1 MWRAPLSPHPP
12 PDRFHPV
19 PGIAPEI
26 RRHGAT
32 DVSDDAAVL
41 AAYSS
46 DASLYRVPPAAV
58 VFPRATD
65 DVRATLAAARELG
78 LTVTARGAGTS
89 VAGNAIGPG
98 IVLDFSRHLNRV
110 LAVDA
115 DAATAVVQPGVV
127 QAALQ
132 AAAAPYGLRF
142 GPDPS
147 TSTRCTIGGMIGN
160 DACGARSLAY
170 GRTSHNTVGLRAL
183 LADGTELV
191 TGPGTTPGND
201 VVDRVRAVVAKDL
214 ATARTEFGTFGR
226 HVSGFAVEHLLPE
239 RFDLTRAL
247 VGSEGTLAVLT
258 EATVR
263 LVGNPPARV
272 LVVLGFPDFP
282 TAGHATPEVLVF
294 EPSACEGIDRR
305 IVDVI
310 RERRGP
316 SAVPDLPAGD
326 AWMFVE
332 LSGEDPDDVRRKADS
347 LANAGLGVSA
357 LVVEDPVAVERLWRI
372 RADGAGLAGRAPSG
386 RPAWAGWEDAA
397 VPPERLG
404 TYLTAFD
411 DLLATHGLT
420 AMPFGHFGEGCVHVR
435 MDFAFDAPDGPERY
449 RSFVEAAADLVSS
462 LGGSLSGEHGDG
474 RARSELLPRMY
485 SPAALALMA
494 GVKHAFDPDGVL
506 NPGVIVDPAP
516 LTADLRYGTH
526 ASLRKNLAL
535 AYADDGGDF
544 GQAVH
549 RCTGVGKCRADNTGS
564 GGVMCPSY
572 QATKDEI
579 HSTRGR
585 ARLLQEIVNGDSDIT
600 WSSPAVHEAL
610 DLCLACKGCASD
622 CPTGTDMASYKA
634 EVLHQTYKN
643 RLRPRSHYSVGWLP
657 RWAKLGSAMP
667 RFANSSMEVGPLRKV
682 ALKAAGVDT
691 RRRMPAFAR
700 RTFRRTF
707 EPTPTGTPIVLF
719 VDSFTNHFA
728 PQVADAAA
736 QVLREAGFAP
746 RITRQQECCGLP
758 WISTGQ
764 LDGAAKRLRS
774 MVDALA
780 PDVREGLQVV
790 GLEPSCTAVLRH
802 ELTELVPGE
811 DAARVA
817 AATRT
822 LAELLSGVEGWTPP
836 DLSGTTVVA
845 QPHCHH
851 HAIMGWETDRALL
864 ERAGARVQSIAGC
877 CGMAGN
883 FGVEQGHYEVSVAIA
898 EANLLPALRAPAAER
913 VVLADGFSCRTQID
927 ELAPGTQPRHLAEL
941 LAQRTSV
948 QGPRT

>member
-1 MWRAPLSPHPP
+1 MPA
-12 PDRFHPV
+12 
-19 PGIAPEI
+19 IAPEI
-26 RRHGAT
+26 RRHGAS

-58 VFPRATD
+58 VFPHDAD
-65 DVRATLAAARELG
+65 DVRAALAAARELG
-78 LTVTARGAGTS
+78 VPITPRGAGTS
-89 VAGNAIGPG
+89 VAGNAIGTG
-98 IVLDFSRHLNRV
+98 IVLDFSRHMNRV
-110 LAVDA
+110 LSVDG

-127 QAALQ
+127 QTVLQ

-160 DACGARSLAY
+160 DACGARSLAF
-170 GRTSHNTVGLRAL
+170 GRTSHNTLGVRAL
-183 LADGTELV
+183 LADGSELV
-191 TGPGTTPGND
+191 TGIGPDGRPTATAANG
-201 VVDRVRAVVAKDL
+201 VLDRVRDIVAADL

-226 HVSGFAVEHLLPE
+226 HVSGLAVERLLPE
-239 RFDLTRAL
+239 HGFDVTRAL

-263 LVGNPPARV
+263 LVGDPAARL
-272 LVVLGFPDFP
+272 LVVIGFPDFP
-282 TAGHATPEVLVF
+282 TAGHATPDVLAF
-294 EPSACEGIDRR
+294 GPSACEGIDRR
-305 IVDVI
+305 IIDVI
-310 RERRGP
+310 RERRGE

-332 LSGEDPDDVRRKADS
+332 ISGDDPDDVRRRADL
-347 LANAGLGVSA
+347 LAGAGLGVSA
-357 LVVEDPVAVERLWRI
+357 LVVPDPAAADRLWRI

-386 RPAWAGWEDAA
+386 KPAWAGWEDAA
-397 VPPERLG
+397 VPPARLG
-404 TYLTAFD
+404 DYLTAFD
-411 DLLATHGLT
+411 ALLVEHELT

-435 MDFAFDAPDGPERY
+435 MDFAFDRPDGPQRY
-449 RSFVEAAADLVSS
+449 RSFVEAAADLVASF
-462 LGGSLSGEHGDG
+462 GGSLSGEHGDG

-485 SPAALALMA
+485 SPRALALMSS
-494 GVKHAFDPDGVL
+494 VKKAFDPDDLL
-506 NPGVIVDPAP
+506 NPGVIVDPASA
-516 LTADLRYGTH
+516 TADLRYGST
-526 ASLRKNLAL
+526 SGLSKGLAM
-535 AYADDGGDF
+535 AYSRDGGDF

-549 RCTGVGKCRADNTGS
+549 RCTGVGKCRADNSGS
-564 GGVMCPSY
+564 GGVMCPSF
-572 QATKDEI
+572 QATRNEI

-585 ARLLQEIVNGDSDIT
+585 ARLLQEIVNGDSPIT
-600 WSSPAVHEAL
+600 WDSPAVHEAL
-610 DLCLACKGCASD
+610 DLCLSCKGCASD

-634 EVLHQTYKN
+634 EVLHQTYKR

-657 RWAKLGSAMP
+657 RWARLGSAMP
-667 RFANSSMEVGPLRKV
+667 GFANRTMDIGPLRKV

-691 RRRMPAFAR
+691 RRRMPAFAK

-707 EPTPTGTPIVLF
+707 RPEAGGGTPVVLF
-719 VDSFTNHFA
+719 VDSFTNHFS
-728 PQVADAAA
+728 PRVADAAA
-736 QVLREAGFAP
+736 AVLRDAGFEP
-746 RITRQQECCGLP
+746 KITKQVECCGLP

-764 LDGAAKRLRS
+764 LDGAARRLRS

-780 PDVREGLQVV
+780 DDVRAGMLVV

-817 AATRT
+817 VATRT
-822 LAELLSGVEGWTPP
+822 LAELLSSVSGWTPP
-836 DLSGTTVVA
+836 DLGGVSVVA

-851 HAIMGWETDRALL
+851 HAVMGWSTDKALL
-864 ERAGARVQSIAGC
+864 ERAGAKVEAVAGC

-883 FGVEQGHYEVSVAIA
+883 FGVEQGHYEVSVAVA
-898 EANLLPALRAPAAER
+898 EANLLPALRRTADGAGER

-927 ELAPGTQPRHLAEL
+927 ELAPGTAPVHLAEL
-941 LAQRTSV
+941 LEAAAGEER
-948 QGPRT
+948 GRG

>member
-1 MWRAPLSPHPP
+1 M
-12 PDRFHPV
+12 
-19 PGIAPEI
+19 PGPSSQIASEI

-32 DVSDDAAVL
+32 DVSADAAVL

-58 VFPRATD
+58 VFPHSTD
-65 DVRATLAAARELG
+65 DVRATLTAARELG
-78 LTVTARGAGTS
+78 VPITARGAGTS
-89 VAGNAIGPG
+89 VAGNAIGTG
-98 IVLDFSRHLNRV
+98 IVLDFSRHLNQV
-110 LAVDA
+110 LSVDVEA
-115 DAATAVVQPGVV
+115 QTAVVQPGVV
-127 QAALQ
+127 QAQLQ
-132 AAAAPYGLRF
+132 KAVAAHGLKF

-160 DACGARSLAY
+160 DACGARSLAF
-170 GRTSHNTVGLRAL
+170 GRTSHNTLGLRGL

-191 TGPGTTPGND
+191 TGPDGWSADTD
-201 VVDRVRAVVAKDL
+201 VLTRVEQIVAKDL

-226 HVSGFAVEHLLPE
+226 HVSGLAVEHLLPE
-239 RFDLTRAL
+239 RFNPTRAL

-263 LVGNPPARV
+263 LVRNPPSS
-272 LVVLGFPDFP
+272 LMIVLGFPDFP
-282 TAGHATPEVLVF
+282 TAGHATPEVLAF

-310 RERRGP
+310 LERRGP
-316 SAVPDLPAGD
+316 GAVPPLPAGD

-332 LSGEDPDDVRRKADS
+332 LSGTDPDDVRRRADL
-347 LANAGLGVSA
+347 LAAAGLGVSA
-357 LVVEDPVAVERLWRI
+357 LVVDDPRTADRLWKI

-397 VPPERLG
+397 VPPDRLG
-404 TYLTAFD
+404 TYLTSFD
-411 DLLATHGLT
+411 ELLDEHGLT

-435 MDFAFDAPDGPERY
+435 MDFAFDSPDGPDRY
-449 RSFVEAAADLVSS
+449 RAFVEDAADLVSS

-485 SPAALALMA
+485 SPAALALMSS
-494 GVKHAFDPDGVL
+494 VKKAFDPDDLL
-506 NPGVIVDPAP
+506 NPGIIVDAAP
-516 LTADLRYGTH
+516 LTADLRYTSTAKLTKG
-526 ASLRKNLAL
+526 LAM
-535 AYADDGGDF
+535 AYASDGGDF

-549 RCTGVGKCRADNTGS
+549 RCTGVGKCRADNSGS

-572 QATKDEI
+572 QATKEEI

-585 ARLLQEIVNGDSDIT
+585 ARLLQEIVNGDSGIS

-610 DLCLACKGCASD
+610 DLCLSCKGCASD
-622 CPTGTDMASYKA
+622 CPTGTDMASYKS
-634 EVLHQTYKN
+634 EVLHQTYK
-643 RLRPRSHYSVGWLP
+643 RRIRPRSHYVVGWLP
-657 RWAKLGSAMP
+657 RWAKVGSLTP
-667 RFANSSMEVGPLRKV
+667 RLANRSMDVGWVRTL
-682 ALKAAGVDT
+682 ALKASGVDT

-707 EPTPTGTPIVLF
+707 SAPADQTGTPVVLF

-728 PQVADAAA
+728 PHVADAAA
-736 QVLREAGFAP
+736 AVLRDAGYAP
-746 RITRQQECCGLP
+746 RITRHQECCGLP

-764 LDGAAKRLRS
+764 LDGAARRLRS

-780 PDVREGLQVV
+780 ADARAGLPVV
-790 GLEPSCTAVLRH
+790 GIEPSCTAVLRH

-811 DAARVA
+811 DAAAVA
-817 AATRT
+817 AATVT
-822 LAELLSGVEGWTPP
+822 LAELLTRTDGWTPP
-836 DLSGTTVVA
+836 DLSGVTVVA

-851 HAIMGWETDRALL
+851 HAVMGWETDKALL
-864 ERAGARVQSIAGC
+864 VRAGAAVQAVAGC

-883 FGVEQGHYEVSVAIA
+883 FGVEQGHYEVSLAVA
-898 EANLLPALRAPAAER
+898 EANLLPAVRQAPEGA
-913 VVLADGFSCRTQID
+913 VVLADGFSCRTQLD
-927 ELAPGTQPRHLAEL
+927 ELAPTAAPKHLAEL
-941 LAQRTSV
+941 LAGR
-948 QGPRT
+948 